1 MSGGKPATC
10 RRSPAVLDYRLRTSA
25 LVLPVHPVHIMNFEV
40 PGNGCANCRK
50 EVLFAELCEQSESF
64 QLVLYGIFELGKAK
78 QSSMP
83 IACNAL
89 SNSATVSPAVTSM
102 PVTGS
107 AATTSQRT
115 GVGDFATASRA
126 RSLNNSA
133 LAKNKGASHRNRTN
147 PDIRR
152 ASGYRVMS

>member
-1 MSGGKPATC
+1 M
-10 RRSPAVLDYRLRTSA
+10 LDYRLRTSA

-78 QSSMP
+78 
-83 IACNAL
+83 L
-89 SNSATVSPAVTSM
+89 
-102 PVTGS
+102 
-107 AATTSQRT
+107 
-115 GVGDFATASRA
+115 ATASRA

-147 PDIRR
+147 PGIRR